1 VPRSYSE
8 KATAAI
14 DRAMHGRP
22 SAHEPDGAL
31 APRGVLAPGML
42 GPGVL
47 GPGVLG
53 PASVS
58 RRRTPVFIVA
68 SPRPQVGKTF
78 IARLLVDFLRLQGDD
93 PLAFDLNPGGDALR
107 DYLPG
112 LAVAS
117 DVEDIH
123 GQMALFDRLIVH
135 DGTPK
140 VVDVGSASFERF
152 FTIAQQIRFIEGAQ
166 RRSIDPMILFAA
178 DPHPVAVKAYADLQ
192 RRFPSA
198 IVVAVFDDAIV
209 KGRKLR
215 DKFPFTRTAA
225 VPLQIAALSP
235 LLKAQVE
242 QPSCSFVDV
251 HDQLPIE
258 IPVGLGYELRAWT
271 RRTFLEFRELELR
284 LLLEQLRASLE
295 NPLLGD

>member
-1 VPRSYSE
+1 VPRSYSQN
-8 KATAAI
+8 ATAAI
-14 DRAMHGRP
+14 GSEMHASADAHGR
-22 SAHEPDGAL
+22 AGAF
-31 APRGVLAPGML
+31 
-42 GPGVL
+42 
-47 GPGVLG
+47 G
-53 PASVS
+53 PAPTA
-58 RRRTPVFIVA
+58 RRRTPIFIVA

-78 IARLLVDFLRLQGDD
+78 IARLLLDFLRLQGDD
-93 PLAFDLNPGGDALR
+93 PVAFDLNPSGDALR
-107 DYLPG
+107 DYLPA

-117 DVEDIH
+117 DVEDIK

-140 VVDVGSASFERF
+140 VVDLGNASFERF
-152 FTIAQQIRFIEGAQ
+152 FTIARQIRFIEGAQ
-166 RRSIDPMILFAA
+166 RRSIEPMILFAA

-198 IVVAVFDDAIV
+198 VVIAEFDDAIV

-215 DKFPFTRTAA
+215 DQFPFTRTAA

-235 LLKAQVE
+235 MLKAQIE
-242 QPSCSFVDV
+242 RSSRSFADV
-251 HDQLPIE
+251 HDHLPAD

-271 RRTFLEFRELELR
+271 RRTFVEFRELELR

-295 NPLLGD
+295 NPLIGD

>member
-1 VPRSYSE
+1 VPRSYSQ

-14 DRAMHGRP
+14 DSEMHARAGAHGR
-22 SAHEPDGAL
+22 ADA
-31 APRGVLAPGML
+31 A
-42 GPGVL
+42 
-47 GPGVLG
+47 G
-53 PASVS
+53 PASDA
-58 RRRTPVFIVA
+58 RRRTLVFIVA

-78 IARLLVDFLRLQGDD
+78 IARLLVDFLRLQGGE
-93 PLAFDLNPGGDALR
+93 PEAFDLNPSGDALR
-107 DYLPG
+107 DYLPD

-117 DVEDIH
+117 DVEDTH
-123 GQMALFDRLIVH
+123 GQMALFDRLIVA

-152 FTIAQQIRFIEGAQ
+152 FTITQQIRFIQGAQ
-166 RRSIDPMILFAA
+166 RRSIEPVILFAA

-198 IVVAVFDDAIV
+198 VVVAVLDDAIV

-225 VPLQIAALSP
+225 VPLQITALSP
-235 LLKAQVE
+235 MLKAQIE
-242 QPSCSFVDV
+242 QSPCSFADV
-251 HDQLPIE
+251 HDQMPLE
-258 IPVGLGYELRAWT
+258 IPVALGYELRAWT
-271 RRTFLEFRELELR
+271 RRTFIEFRELELR
-284 LLLEQLRASLE
+284 LLLEQLRASMD